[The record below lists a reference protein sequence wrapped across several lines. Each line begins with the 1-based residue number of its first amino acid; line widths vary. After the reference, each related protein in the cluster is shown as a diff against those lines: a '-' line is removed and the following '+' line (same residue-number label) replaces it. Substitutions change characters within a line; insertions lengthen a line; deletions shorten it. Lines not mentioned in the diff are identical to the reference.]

1 MKSVIKFIGKI
12 LGKEEGASAPA
23 DKQTKPA
30 APETKTKS
38 GNPGDW
44 SPSDGPAPK
53 KRPAKKKRSGN
64 RPRNESGEVRR
75 ESQSRRRKPQGEK
88 PADGG
93 SKDDKPRSES
103 PKSGSDERKPRR
115 RSEGGDRRRG
125 GRSGGGRGRERKEEK
140 ELTFAPD
147 APNPPHWEIADAS
160 AVELGED
167 NQFSALGLSDEVAKA
182 VTAMGYVSP
191 TEIQAKSIPIVLAG
205 KDIIGASQTG
215 TGKTAAFMLPIID
228 KLKSH
233 GKLRCLVLEPT
244 RELAAQVEDAIVNFG
259 KFTDIRELV
268 VHGGVGYGKQNE
280 FLKRGV
286 DIVVATPGRLLD
298 HMNSGTISLDEID
311 YLVLDEV
318 DRMLDMGFLPD
329 VRRIVEKCSKDR
341 QTLFFSATM
350 PPQIESL
357 ASFALKE
364 PEKVEVGRRFSP
376 ADTVAHAFY
385 PVADEQRNELILAML
400 KKTDF
405 HSVMIF
411 TRTKAEADRIF
422 DMIERDGNHKATVM
436 HSDIRQ
442 SQRTQALQG
451 FREGKFEII
460 VATDVAARGIDV
472 SDVSHVINYRVPE
485 NPEDYVHRIG
495 RTGRANK
502 TGDAFTL
509 LSGDELEYAE
519 AVERFIGSKVERK
532 KLEDFNYLYTA
543 MLDDDVPSDPDAL
556 KKALG
561 RNRRRGGG
569 GRRRRR

>member
-1 MKSVIKFIGKI
+1 
-12 LGKEEGASAPA
+12 
-23 DKQTKPA
+23 
-30 APETKTKS
+30 
-38 GNPGDW
+38 
-44 SPSDGPAPK
+44 
-53 KRPAKKKRSGN
+53 
-64 RPRNESGEVRR
+64 
-75 ESQSRRRKPQGEK
+75 
-88 PADGG
+88 
-93 SKDDKPRSES
+93 
-103 PKSGSDERKPRR
+103 
-115 RSEGGDRRRG
+115 
-125 GRSGGGRGRERKEEK
+125 
-140 ELTFAPD
+140 
-147 APNPPHWEIADAS
+147 
-160 AVELGED
+160 
-167 NQFSALGLSDEVAKA
+167 
-182 VTAMGYVSP
+182 MGYVSP